1 MPDNNLTF
9 SEQEELLFEK
19 GYLHSSFM
27 TASQLGE
34 WLKEFR
40 EQYQQCYDRA
50 IFENTPRRFS
60 VQIRGKFNDQL
71 DEVIFLF
78 RYQFD
83 PNSNALILEA
93 LQADLGRT
101 RKSYSLEY
109 SHLLPSAPKVYQI
122 LKRPDQLKRN
132 KYLWQRLRKEFFFQR
147 NPDNDGQ
154 TPPKLDYKRKIK
166 R

>member
-9 SEQEELLFEK
+9 DDQVQLLFET

-40 EQYQQCYDRA
+40 EQYQLCYDTA

-60 VQIRGKFNDQL
+60 VQIRGKFNEQL
-71 DEVIFLF
+71 DEVVFEF

-83 PNSNALILEA
+83 PSSNALILEA
-93 LQADLGRT
+93 LQANLGKT
-101 RKSYSLEY
+101 RKNYKLENSL
-109 SHLLPSAPKVYQI
+109 LLPSAERVYKL
-122 LKRPDQLKRN
+122 LKGPDKKKHN
-132 KYLWQRLRKEFFFQR
+132 KPLWQRLRKEFFFQR
-147 NPDNDGQ
+147 NPDNDGD
-154 TPPKLDYKRKIK
+154 TPPKLDYKRKQK